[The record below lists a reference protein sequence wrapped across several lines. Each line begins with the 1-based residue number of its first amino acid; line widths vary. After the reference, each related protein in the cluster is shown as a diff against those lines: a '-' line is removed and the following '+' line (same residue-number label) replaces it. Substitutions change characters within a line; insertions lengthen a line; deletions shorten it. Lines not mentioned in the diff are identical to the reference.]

1 LFVESY
7 RTGDVEGALPYV
19 DADISIPFLVGDL
32 TTWMPGLIEF
42 QGALYGRDEPGPSVC
57 EGPDESGWVSCT
69 FTEAADG
76 VLAAAGFP
84 ETTWQGKVADGRI
97 VAFHFSGTESTAL
110 NSFEIPLGK
119 YAAEIDP
126 EGMAAQCDIARAL
139 QTGELTSPPVVYNQ
153 QCGAFLAGFLD
164 DYQASVVLLSGGD
177 ELDVVNEAPVST
189 TVVRGQEAAASL
201 IGTHG
206 RVTGGL
212 ASSRP
217 DLLHFNLDGTF
228 QVELDGDIIDSGT
241 YKTEGDLISFVS
253 QPSEPVWQYNP
264 CMGPGGDC
272 IRGTHNC
279 ESFAGEY
286 RVVFEGTTQ
295 FTFEV
300 VHDECPPR
308 IAVARGLEM
317 ELLTG

>member
-1 LFVESY
+1 MQSQDKSKTIEQLEPPNSP
-7 RTGDVEGALPYV
+7 RRRW
-19 DADISIPFLVGDL
+19 LV
-32 TTWMPGLIEF
+32 P
-42 QGALYGRDEPGPSVC
+42 A
-57 EGPDESGWVSCT
+57 
-69 FTEAADG
+69 
-76 VLAAAGFP
+76 
-84 ETTWQGKVADGRI
+84 
-97 VAFHFSGTESTAL
+97 
-110 NSFEIPLGK
+110 
-119 YAAEIDP
+119 
-126 EGMAAQCDIARAL
+126 
-139 QTGELTSPPVVYNQ
+139 
-153 QCGAFLAGFLD
+153 LAG
-164 DYQASVVLLSGGD
+164 AATVIIATVVGVVLLSGGD